1 MKHGYVCDTYVG
13 RLCVEHLIK
22 VSVRVIMTWSQQH
35 WPAVDYWSRGNTLLS
50 FRFPVTMVF
59 FSIASWET
67 FLRILLPQASAMH
80 ICWMFRL
87 HGSARLVRLAE
98 WLYCFT
104 FDLCTRVGSNTPA
117 AVRKTMLP
125 SSSGVRHPM
134 PCQIYKCSR
143 LTFFSE

>member
-1 MKHGYVCDTYVG
+1 MYLRYVLVPSKVNNDMQATTNIIDPRLIIDRVG
-13 RLCVEHLIK
+13 PHF
-22 VSVRVIMTWSQQH
+22 
-35 WPAVDYWSRGNTLLS
+35 LS
-50 FRFPVTMVF
+50 FGFPVTMVF

-125 SSSGVRHPM
+125 SSSGVRHPV
-134 PCQIYKCSR
+134 PYKIYKCSR
-143 LTFFSE
+143 LTFFQNNYFKTP